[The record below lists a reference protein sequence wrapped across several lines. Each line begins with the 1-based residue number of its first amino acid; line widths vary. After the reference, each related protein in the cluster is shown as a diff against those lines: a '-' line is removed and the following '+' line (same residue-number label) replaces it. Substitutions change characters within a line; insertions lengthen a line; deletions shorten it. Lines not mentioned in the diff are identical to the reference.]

1 MSSGT
6 RGLMLGVSGGAALLA
21 LLLFAV
27 LRSQPE
33 AQRDAAEPSDG
44 GQAATRGLSA
54 ETSPSPLMSVTP
66 ETAGDEVSARV
77 RAPRETRGR
86 VEREETGTQRGEG
99 TRQYRSGEV
108 AETAATDGVGATF
121 GLESL
126 IDSGVP
132 HSEAEWVWD
141 RHAATERERARLRS
155 LLAEGRGTVE
165 DRRALLE
172 LDDALI
178 QDIGSD
184 NYDRLLYAAGNNN
197 RVMVGIVHPGSNGAV
212 AGLMQGD
219 LVLLIDGTPVYTAH
233 DLRARATQRISG
245 QPTVTI
251 VYQRGSEW
259 FETEIRTG
267 ALGMGLRGHRE
278 QP

>member
-1 MSSGT
+1 MSGGT

-33 AQRDAAEPSDG
+33 AQRDAAEPSG
-44 GQAATRGLSA
+44 VGQLATPGLSA
-54 ETSPSPLMSVTP
+54 ETSPSPLTSVTP

-77 RAPRETRGR
+77 R
-86 VEREETGTQRGEG
+86 VEREETGTQRGED

-108 AETAATDGVGATF
+108 SETAATDGAGATF
-121 GLESL
+121 GPESL

-155 LLAEGRGTVE
+155 LLTEGRGTVE
-165 DRRALLE
+165 DRRALHE

-178 QDIGSD
+178 QEIGSD
-184 NYDRLLYAAGNNN
+184 NYDRLLYAAGKNN
-197 RVMVGIVHPGSNGAV
+197 RVTVGSVHRASNGAA
-212 AGLMQGD
+212 AGLMPGD
-219 LVLLIDGTPVYTAH
+219 LVLLIDGTPVYTTQ
-233 DLRARATQRISG
+233 DLRARATQRIARR
-245 QPTVTI
+245 PTATI
-251 VYQRGSEW
+251 VYQRGGEW
-259 FETEIRTG
+259 FETEISTG
-267 ALGMGLRGHRE
+267 ALGMGLWGHRE